1 MNTFKKNLDPHH
13 WGSAFYAGVFLAL
26 LAINLFSPKGILH
39 WILLKQE
46 TNRLQNKISAAEQE
60 LNRLNL
66 EQKHFHSSDVAK
78 LRAIR
83 EELGLLKS
91 DEIAIEFTDT
101 K

>member
-1 MNTFKKNLDPHH
+1 MNAFKKNLDPHH
-13 WGSAFYAGVFLAL
+13 WGSAFYASVFLGL
-26 LAINLFSPKGILH
+26 LAVNLFSPKGILH

-46 TNRLQNKISAAEQE
+46 THRLENKIEAAELE
-60 LNRLNL
+60 LNRLQS
-66 EQKHFHSSDVAK
+66 EQKHFRSSDVAK

-83 EELGLLKS
+83 EELGLLKN